1 MGQEMK
7 EIVFRPGYIHI
18 LIFFLPLCICQFCLA
33 MRYNF
38 PFPELIAVMLRV
50 LLQTHMLTSGV
61 VNGYLSDFDFQIQL
75 FIRLLKLMWLAI
87 CAF

>member
-7 EIVFRPGYIHI
+7 EIFSPGSIHI

-33 MRYNF
+33 MSYNF
-38 PFPELIAVMLRV
+38 PSPELIAVMLKV

-61 VNGYLSDFDFQIQL
+61 VNGYLSDFDFQ
-75 FIRLLKLMWLAI
+75 FSN
-87 CAF
+87 FY